1 MKFRTTA
8 KMGQNKGFITHHNR
22 MMSIGSCFASNI
34 GAYLNVR
41 QFDIKQVQFGIQFNP
56 ASIEKNIRDAMAG
69 EVTKSLIVERDE
81 HHYHYNY
88 SASFFAKNQEVLLD
102 TLRNVQID
110 FMQELETCDRLF
122 LTFGTAWVYRLIAE
136 NSIVSNCHK
145 IPQNKFSKELL
156 DLEELKELYVK
167 LLDDLHAEKPDLQII
182 LTVSPV
188 RHIKNGLHEN
198 NLSKSI
204 LLLLSDFLVKQFDF
218 VHYFPAYE
226 IVMDDLRDYRFFNS
240 DLIHPNTQAVD
251 YIFERFQEAY
261 FSEDTLEISNLAVKL
276 LQLGA
281 HRPLAPSQA
290 QIKQK
295 QLREEA
301 LQTKIAQLK
310 SKA

>member
-8 KMGQNKGFITHHNR
+8 KVGQNKGFITHQNK

-34 GAYLNVR
+34 GSYLNVR
-41 QFDIKQVQFGIQFNP
+41 QFNIKQVQFGTQFNP
-56 ASIEKNIRDAMAG
+56 ASIERNIRDAITG
-69 EVTKSLIVERDE
+69 EVNKSLVVERDE
-81 HHYHYNY
+81 HYYHYNY
-88 SASFFAKNQEVLLD
+88 SASFFAKEQEVLVD

-110 FMQELETCDRLF
+110 FVQELETCDRLF
-122 LTFGTAWVYRLIAE
+122 LTFGTAWVYRLIEE
-136 NSIVSNCHK
+136 NAIVSNCHK
-145 IPQNKFSKELL
+145 IPQNQFSKELL
-156 DLEELKELYVK
+156 DLEELKDLYVK
-167 LLDDLHAEKPDLQII
+167 LFNDLHAEKADLQII

-188 RHIKNGLHEN
+188 RHVKNGLHEN

-204 LLLLSDFLVKQFDF
+204 LLLLSNFLVKKFDF

-251 YIFERFQEAY
+251 YIFECFQEAY
-261 FSEDTLEISNLAVKL
+261 FSKNTQEISDLSVKL

-295 QLREEA
+295 RIKEEA

-310 SKA
+310 SEA